1 MWYKKFA
8 LDDLFLREAVYLY
21 NFRKL
26 NGSITEGRSQIY
38 GAAGEILVKHFYE
51 KTNNVIHHGTH
62 DYDMIINGY
71 TIEVKTKR
79 RTVEPMLHYNGS
91 VWSGN
96 TKQNCDFYF
105 FCQISEDY
113 KFGYLLG
120 YVSREEF
127 MEKSF
132 ILNKGEVDDQFTV
145 RDTCRNMK
153 YADMRRVK

>member
-1 MWYKKFA
+1 MWYKKRA

-26 NGSITEGRSQIY
+26 KGSITKGKSQIY

-71 TIEVKTKR
+71 TIEVKTKA
-79 RTVEPMLHYNGS
+79 RTDEPYLHYNGS
-91 VWSGN
+91 VCCLN
-96 TKQNCDFYF
+96 AKQNCDFYF
-105 FCQISEDY
+105 FCQISKNY

-127 MEKSF
+127 MKESF
-132 ILNKGEVDDQFTV
+132 LLKKGEKDGQFTV
-145 RDTCRNMK
+145 REDCLNMK